1 MVNSLARATAN
12 LAFSP
17 RRKTAIVIG
26 AFLLLSAVTAAAFF
40 PTRPKIVV
48 FTTLVWSGFFGA
60 LYRMGYA
67 RIAATAVVIFWLLVA
82 AEKLNF
88 GQLER
93 GTVLAYTGLLMAVVM
108 SAVSL
113 HQVLPGKAKRLPLL
127 IAGAISV
134 VLAVSGSLYI
144 WHNLEFGVPVT
155 PYVIYAVYQT
165 NPSELREFLMEFADV
180 RYFLPALIGILALG
194 VLSCTQGTTP
204 TGRINPVLLLA
215 LVALPLGTVA
225 LYRGHL
231 RVFEHAIAA
240 DRRYRSEL
248 NEFKKLHDLRT
259 AGQIPIH
266 ATKNGSAETYVVVI
280 GESLNRNHMHL
291 YGYHRSTTPSL
302 DSLHRA
308 GDLLKFDNAYATH
321 THTMPVLSLALTA
334 ANQRNGL
341 SFYESP
347 SLVEVARAAGFE
359 THWITNQQLYGAYDN
374 LVSIVAQSAENLV
387 ALNRNVGRKSETRLY
402 DEATIP
408 ALEEI
413 LARKTDRNRLVFV
426 HLAGSHLI
434 YCQRFPV
441 SFHRYTGELDP
452 GEFGKARR
460 DPLPTNC
467 YDNSVLYNDHVV
479 AGLLGAT
486 RRHGGVA
493 AFLYVADHGEDVL
506 AGNRHH
512 SSRFTYSMVEIP
524 MLVWV
529 SGAYRREYEARYAAL
544 REHSQE
550 IFATD
555 FLFDTVLGMA
565 GIRTPHYDPVVDLS
579 DRAYGTTRIDFRL
592 LEGARGFLDEGNVRY
607 HQRQNIAKLAAA
619 GLASRIVPHR
629 VNSTGKLAEILYDGY
644 RSLELDVLHRPGQNG
659 GHFEVGHGEKD
670 ASGHDLAE
678 VLELMPRAAMEKVW
692 IDVKNLNAENL
703 EQVTAELRQ
712 LESRFGLK
720 RRVIFESPAAEQL
733 PAITKEGFHT
743 SYYLPTELL
752 LRLSATGARDRL
764 RREAERIAR
773 LATGGRLN
781 AVSFDARLYK
791 FVKTYLEPILDR
803 EIVYHTWDTTL
814 WLTDPAFLKKLRAR
828 KLFGDPR
835 VKTILVSYHSEMA
848 L

>member
-266 ATKNGSAETYVVVI
+266 ATKRERRDLRRRDRRVPQPKPYAPVWLPQEHDAFTGLAPPGWRPAEVRQCLRDPHSYHAGVVV
-280 GESLNRNHMHL
+280 G
-291 YGYHRSTTPSL
+291 L
-302 DSLHRA
+302 DC
-308 GDLLKFDNAYATH
+308 
-321 THTMPVLSLALTA
+321 
-334 ANQRNGL
+334 
-341 SFYESP
+341 
-347 SLVEVARAAGFE
+347 
-359 THWITNQQLYGAYDN
+359 
-374 LVSIVAQSAENLV
+374 
-387 ALNRNVGRKSETRLY
+387 
-402 DEATIP
+402 
-408 ALEEI
+408 
-413 LARKTDRNRLVFV
+413 
-426 HLAGSHLI
+426 
-434 YCQRFPV
+434 CQP
-441 SFHRYTGELDP
+441 
-452 GEFGKARR
+452 
-460 DPLPTNC
+460 
-467 YDNSVLYNDHVV
+467 
-479 AGLLGAT
+479 
-486 RRHGGVA
+486 
-493 AFLYVADHGEDVL
+493 
-506 AGNRHH
+506 
-512 SSRFTYSMVEIP
+512 
-524 MLVWV
+524 
-529 SGAYRREYEARYAAL
+529 
-544 REHSQE
+544 
-550 IFATD
+550 
-555 FLFDTVLGMA
+555 
-565 GIRTPHYDPVVDLS
+565 
-579 DRAYGTTRIDFRL
+579 
-592 LEGARGFLDEGNVRY
+592 
-607 HQRQNIAKLAAA
+607 
-619 GLASRIVPHR
+619 
-629 VNSTGKLAEILYDGY
+629 
-644 RSLELDVLHRPGQNG
+644 
-659 GHFEVGHGEKD
+659 
-670 ASGHDLAE
+670 
-678 VLELMPRAAMEKVW
+678 
-692 IDVKNLNAENL
+692 
-703 EQVTAELRQ
+703 
-712 LESRFGLK
+712 
-720 RRVIFESPAAEQL
+720 
-733 PAITKEGFHT
+733 
-743 SYYLPTELL
+743 
-752 LRLSATGARDRL
+752 
-764 RREAERIAR
+764 AERPQ
-773 LATGGRLN
+773 LL
-781 AVSFDARLYK
+781 
-791 FVKTYLEPILDR
+791 
-803 EIVYHTWDTTL
+803 
-814 WLTDPAFLKKLRAR
+814 
-828 KLFGDPR
+828 
-835 VKTILVSYHSEMA
+835 
-848 L
+848 